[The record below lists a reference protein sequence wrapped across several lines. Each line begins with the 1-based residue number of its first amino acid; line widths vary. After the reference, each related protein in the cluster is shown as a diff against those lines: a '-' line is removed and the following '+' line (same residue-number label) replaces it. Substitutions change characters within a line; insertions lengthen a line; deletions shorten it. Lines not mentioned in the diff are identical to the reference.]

1 MDSWGFIFIAVAV
14 ILFSFFSNKLRGS
27 ILTPPLI
34 FTAFGLLIGGAGLEL
49 VDLDFDQEGLHLL
62 AEVTLILVLFSDAA
76 RIDLK
81 LLKREHNLPIRI
93 LSIGM
98 PLTILLGTAI
108 AFLLPFGLGIWEA
121 ALLAAIL
128 APTDAALG
136 QSVVSSPNVPVR
148 IRQTLNIES
157 GLNDGIA
164 LPIVLVFAALVGSHE
179 QAQGVQDWILFGA
192 KQVTLGPL
200 AGIAIGALGAIMI
213 NYSAKKGWISD
224 GNKKLFSL
232 FLAFLAFSGAEMI
245 GGNGFI
251 SAFVAGA
258 VFGNMVKEHCES
270 VLRFATIEGHLLTLI
285 TFLMFGAVFL
295 GPIFEQ
301 LNWTILLYAILSLTV
316 IRMLPVTLALIGTGL
331 KLPTIG
337 FLGWFGPRG
346 LASILFSVF
355 VFQEL
360 DIPAADTILTVTF
373 LTVALS
379 ILLHGITA
387 APAAKWYGNMVKQMG
402 KCEEIIPV
410 AELPTRAGFEKEP
423 AKGSG
428 KGAHV

>member
-1 MDSWGFIFIAVAV
+1 MDNLTFILIALAV
-14 ILFSFFSNKLRGS
+14 ILFSFFSNKLKIS

-34 FTAFGLLIGGAGLEL
+34 FTAFGLLLGDAGLGVL
-49 VDLDFDQEGLHLL
+49 KLDFGQEGLHLL

-81 LLKREHNLPIRI
+81 LLKKEHNLPIRI
-93 LSIGM
+93 LGIGL
-98 PLTILLGTAI
+98 PLTILFGTVAAFFLPLGL
-108 AFLLPFGLGIWEA
+108 AFWEA
-121 ALLAAIL
+121 ALLAAVL

-164 LPIVLVFAALVGSHE
+164 LPVVLVLAAIVGSHE
-179 QAQGVQDWILFGA
+179 QAQGVQDWILFGT

-200 AGIAIGALGAIMI
+200 AGIVIGTVGAFMI
-213 NYSAKKGWISD
+213 NFSSKRGWMGKGDKKM
-224 GNKKLFSL
+224 FSL
-232 FLAFLAFSGAEMI
+232 FLAFLAYSGAEMI

-258 VFGNMVKEHCES
+258 VFGNMVKEHCHS
-270 VLRFATIEGHLLTLI
+270 VLRFATIEGHMLTLF
-285 TFLMFGAVFL
+285 TFLILGAAFL
-295 GPIFEQ
+295 APTFENLNGTIF
-301 LNWTILLYAILSLTV
+301 LYSILSLTV
-316 IRMLPVTLALIGTGL
+316 IRMVPVGLSLVGTRL
-331 KLPTIG
+331 KMPTVG

-360 DIPAADTILTVTF
+360 DIPAADTILSITF

-387 APAAKWYGNMVKQMG
+387 APAAKWYGDMVKKMG
-402 KCEEIIPV
+402 ECEETNPV
-410 AELPTRAGFEKEP
+410 SELPTR
-423 AKGSG
+423 SG
-428 KGAHV
+428 EGLEN